1 MELQRSVSEMDEMAK
16 DFDLQLEK
24 LQHDFLD
31 QEEAM
36 QRSEEQF
43 GNMHDTV
50 VELDGQKAL
59 LLDEITELRLQLDRE
74 KSENESFSQQ
84 GLVFLD
90 RRADCRGG
98 RRQVG
103 RRSKLGVFSVMYSTA
118 LWSALTR
125 IV

>member
-1 MELQRSVSEMDEMAK
+1 MDEKPTLMKTTSIGLCSRWMELQRSVSEMDEMAK

-36 QRSEEQF
+36 QRNEEQF

-50 VELDGQKAL
+50 VELEGQKAL

-74 KSENESFSQQ
+74 KSENESFSRIN
-84 GLVFLD
+84 LD
-90 RRADCRGG
+90 
-98 RRQVG
+98 V
-103 RRSKLGVFSVMYSTA
+103 
-118 LWSALTR
+118 LT
-125 IV
+125 

>member
-1 MELQRSVSEMDEMAK
+1 MAK

-103 RRSKLGVFSVMYSTA
+103 RRSKLGVFSVMYGTVERA
-118 LWSALTR
+118 DAHRLNT
-125 IV
+125 